1 MWPWQL
7 EEEST
12 KTRLLLPSL
21 QAANKELQ
29 STVQRLRER
38 EAERMA
44 MTIEA
49 EQTATSLRRE
59 LAEATAALE
68 RSSQARA
75 QLEERLGAVREQ
87 LEREQR
93 EHRRAAEEHAAT
105 VGRLRKERRAL
116 RLVSTEHGAQGE
128 EEGEDEE
135 GAQQFE
141 TVRSQAEPASARALP
156 SSDPGQSVSGV
167 PKAPRL
173 SSVLRCR
180 GCWCRWSSY

>member
-1 MWPWQL
+1 MAWQL

-59 LAEATAALE
+59 LADATAALE

-93 EHRRAAEEHAAT
+93 EHRRASEEHAAT

-116 RLVSTEHGAQGE
+116 RLVSTEHGAQTAEYVTKKYKRLTLG
-128 EEGEDEE
+128 GWSIGLP
-135 GAQQFE
+135 GAPGRLLAALLAAGILLHALLAGPGN
-141 TVRSQAEPASARALP
+141 VRPIGSCMA
-156 SSDPGQSVSGV
+156 
-167 PKAPRL
+167 
-173 SSVLRCR
+173 C
-180 GCWCRWSSY
+180 